1 VTRDGAGRALRAAGA
16 AVVLAALTGGLPAV
30 LYAEGGSPVPGGV
43 PSWQQALAMLARP
56 ETAPVFLSVVRA
68 VSWLAWAA
76 FTACAA
82 AEAAA
87 LARRR
92 RPARLP
98 GIGPLQGLAAALVST
113 AVLGAL
119 TAPAGAAARPARP
132 APARL
137 VTPRPP
143 VPAVTL
149 AAARQGR
156 PGEPGGGSYRV
167 REGDSLWDIAARK
180 LGDGEDWHEIWDLN
194 KDLPQPGGQD
204 LTRPGLIQPG
214 WLLRLPPEP
223 RRPHQAP
230 PPRPHG
236 PRPAPATRP
245 LAPRPR
251 PPASAPAA
259 SPHPPVTVPSSP
271 GGHRAGPPAA
281 GISLPSGA
289 LASASL
295 AAAVTTAWALAA
307 VHRRRRY
314 QPARPLTSRLGPAGP
329 PVPPPVAA
337 LRRAA
342 APPAAGE
349 DDDDDIYGP
358 GPATP
363 AAPGP
368 AARPG
373 AALSPGVPA
382 PAEPSGEIPLGV
394 RAGAEVA
401 ADLAALGGLGLTGPG
416 APAAARAILAALLAR
431 ALPGGPAG
439 PAEVILPAGAAAV
452 LLPGWHPGD
461 LAAAIPGL
469 ALTPSLDTALGCA
482 ETLLVRRA
490 RLPGGDPGEEDAAGL
505 PPAALIA
512 APARPATGRL
522 RAVLQAGRGA
532 GLAGIILGDWP
543 PGVTCHVTADGT
555 AACAAPALDGTRL
568 FTLAAADATAVI
580 SVLRDAC
587 ATPAGGPVPAPVP
600 AGPRSPA
607 VPRRRPAVPPPPGP
621 GAPPGP
627 GRSPASTRAAPS
639 APPPPAAARPGSAGP
654 APAAGDGR
662 GSRIIRV
669 EVLGPLRITARG
681 QEIRG
686 GLRKARELLAFL
698 AVHPG
703 GVTGEAISE
712 ALWPESAPGRGA
724 TQRNLAL
731 RKLRDLLRAAAG
743 LTEPMLVTLTAERY
757 RLDPAFVTTDVAGFQ
772 AALEAAR
779 EAGDDGARLA
789 ACQEAAALYRGPLAD
804 GAGYD
809 WAEPF
814 AEAARRRALDA
825 WTRIAELLEPA
836 GPDQAL
842 AALETALGHDP
853 FNEYLYQR
861 IMRLQAAA
869 GRPDAVRRTLR
880 LLEARLTEIGVTPGT
895 QTRQAAAALLG
906 MPGPP
911 QRGGGPQL
919 PAAPRPAPAARQRPP
934 GRHPAR

>member
-1 VTRDGAGRALRAAGA
+1 MTRDGAARALRAAGA
-16 AVVLAALTGGLPAV
+16 AAVLAALTAGLPAM

-43 PSWQQALAMLARP
+43 PSWHQALVMLARP
-56 ETAPVFLSVVRA
+56 DSAPVFLAAVRA

-92 RPARLP
+92 RLARLP

-119 TAPAGAAARPARP
+119 AAPATAAARPVRP
-132 APARL
+132 ASARL

-143 VPAVTL
+143 VPPVPAVFL
-149 AAARQGR
+149 AAGHAGR
-156 PGEPGGGSYRV
+156 PGAPSGASYRV
-167 REGDSLWDIAARK
+167 REGDNLWDIAARK

-194 KDLPQPGGQD
+194 KDRPQPGGRE

-223 RRPHQAP
+223 GGPHPAP
-230 PPRPHG
+230 PPRPPA
-236 PRPAPATRP
+236 PRPAPATHP
-245 LAPRPR
+245 PAPPAPRPAARLPR
-251 PPASAPAA
+251 PVTAA
-259 SPHPPVTVPSSP
+259 SPP
-271 GGHRAGPPAA
+271 GGHRVGPAGT

-314 QPARPLTSRLGPAGP
+314 QPARLLTSRLGPESP

-349 DDDDDIYGP
+349 DDDDIYGP

-363 AAPGP
+363 ARPAAPGP
-368 AARPG
+368 APRPG
-373 AALSPGVPA
+373 AAPIPGVPA
-382 PAEPSGEIPLGV
+382 WAELSGGIPLGV

-416 APAAARAILAALLAR
+416 APGAARAILAALLAR

-439 PAEVILPAGAAAV
+439 PAEVIMPAAAAAV

-461 LAAAIPGL
+461 LTAAIPGL
-469 ALTPSLDTALGCA
+469 AVTPSLDTALGRA
-482 ETLLVRRA
+482 ETLLVSRA
-490 RLPGGDPGEEDAAGL
+490 RLPGGDPGSEDTGEL

-512 APARPATGRL
+512 APARPARGRL

-543 PGVTCHVTADGT
+543 DGVTCHVTAGGT
-555 AACAAPALDGTRL
+555 ATCAAPALDGTRL
-568 FTLAAADATAVI
+568 FTLDAADATAVI
-580 SVLRDAC
+580 SLLREAC
-587 ATPAGGPVPAPVP
+587 GTPATGPVPAPVP
-600 AGPRSPA
+600 A
-607 VPRRRPAVPPPPGP
+607 VPPRPGP
-621 GAPPGP
+621 AAPRPGP
-627 GRSPASTRAAPS
+627 GRGAASTRAAAAAPA
-639 APPPPAAARPGSAGP
+639 APPSPAAAGPGPAEP
-654 APAAGDGR
+654 APAGGS

-703 GVTGEAISE
+703 GVTGEAISA
-712 ALWPESAPGRGA
+712 ALWPESAPERGA

-743 LTEPMLVTLTAERY
+743 LTEPMLVTLTAGRY
-757 RLDPAFVTTDVAGFQ
+757 RLDPAFITTDVAGFQ

-779 EAGDDGARLA
+779 HAAGDTARLA
-789 ACQEAAALYRGPLAD
+789 ACQQAAALYRGPLAD

-809 WAEPF
+809 WAEPY

-880 LLEARLTEIGVTPGT
+880 LLETRLTEIGVTPGS

-911 QRGGGPQL
+911 PRGGGGPQ
-919 PAAPRPAPAARQRPP
+919 PPEPSRPATAARQRPP
-934 GRHPAR
+934 GRRPAR